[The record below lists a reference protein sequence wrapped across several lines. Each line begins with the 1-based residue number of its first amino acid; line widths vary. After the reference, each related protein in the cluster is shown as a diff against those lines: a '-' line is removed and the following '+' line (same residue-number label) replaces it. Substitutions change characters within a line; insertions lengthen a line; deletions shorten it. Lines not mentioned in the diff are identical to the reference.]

1 MSYEWAVLWGGIVI
15 FLGVPVGVLGYAYWI
30 GSDMDGQ
37 DDMDN
42 IGSMDVDHRLKRF
55 KDQ

>member
-15 FLGVPVGVLGYAYWI
+15 FLILPAGVLGYAYWI
-30 GSDMDGQ
+30 GSAVDEH
-37 DDMDN
+37 DDMDH